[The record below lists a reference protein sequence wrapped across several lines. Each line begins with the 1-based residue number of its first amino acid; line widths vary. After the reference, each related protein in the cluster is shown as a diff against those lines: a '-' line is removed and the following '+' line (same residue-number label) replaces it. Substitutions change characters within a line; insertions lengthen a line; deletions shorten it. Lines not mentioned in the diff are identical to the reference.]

1 MCIWIY
7 KMYFSFPY
15 IESIT
20 VGHTHLD
27 KGNPN
32 DLLLESQ
39 LNYNTLLGIKQFTE
53 VRWRR

>member
-1 MCIWIY
+1 
-7 KMYFSFPY
+7 MYFSFPY

-27 KGNPN
+27 KSNPD